1 MIMLQALPLEMEMQM
16 RSSQDLKAAFNPSAA
31 AAAAA
36 AAASSSAN
44 GSSSGGG
51 GTGIGGSA
59 AQSRKRPHAP
69 YSEDEVEF
77 DGDAPSAAKRGTHTA
92 YMLQHCVVS
101 LITTARCSSQFTG
114 SMHIAAP
121 SR

>member
-1 MIMLQALPLEMEMQM
+1 MQALPLEMEMQM

-36 AAASSSAN
+36 SSSAN
-44 GSSSGGG
+44 GSSGG

-77 DGDAPSAAKRGTHTA
+77 DDAPSTAKRGMLCTTDVHTTLCTA
-92 YMLQHCVVS
+92 LVS
-101 LITTARCSSQFTG
+101 MMCADTYISSGRAHTT
-114 SMHIAAP
+114 
-121 SR
+121 